1 MTPHMLNAKYQMLIE
16 ALDGTPRDLERLTRR
31 VDDAA
36 ALMRPAP
43 GAWCIKDVIAHLAEV
58 EELFRARFVRMVEQ
72 DDPYEPSIHPNSDEH
87 DLGRDLR
94 ELIALFAARR
104 ASTTAYLRALNHRQ
118 WLRTCVHE
126 VHGRIKLRKQVE
138 FLIGHDNEHLAQI
151 VTIRECM
158 EGA

>member
-16 ALDGTPRDLERLTRR
+16 ALDGMPRDLERLTRR
-31 VDDAA
+31 VDEAA

-58 EELFRARFVRMVEQ
+58 EELFRACFARIVEQ
-72 DDPYEPSIHPNSDEH
+72 DDPYEPCIHPESGEH

>member
-1 MTPHMLNAKYQMLIE
+1 MSRHTLNAKYQMLIE

-36 ALMRPAP
+36 ALMRPAA
-43 GAWCIKDVIAHLAEV
+43 GAWCIKEVVVHLAEV
-58 EELFRARFVRMVEQ
+58 EEQFRARFVRMVEQ
-72 DDPYEPSIHPNSDEH
+72 DEPYELSTHPGFGEH

-104 ASTTAYLRALNHRQ
+104 ASTTAYLRALDHRQ

-126 VHGRIKLRKQVE
+126 VHGRIKLRRQVE

-158 EGA
+158 ERA

>member
-1 MTPHMLNAKYQMLIE
+1 MTPRTLNARYQMLIE
-16 ALDGTPRDLERLTRR
+16 ALDGTPRDLQRLTRR

-36 ALMRPAP
+36 ALIRPAP

-58 EELFRARFVRMVEQ
+58 EEQFRARFVCIVEQ
-72 DDPYEPSIHPNSDEH
+72 DDPCEPSVHPDSGQH

-104 ASTTAYLRALNHRQ
+104 ASTTAYLRALDHRQ
-118 WLRTCVHE
+118 WLRTCVHQ

-151 VTIRECM
+151 VRIRECI
-158 EGA
+158 EKA